1 MGIHPKAYYLEV
13 FFLKKLKLDVDGW
26 WYFSWF
32 FRQIVY
38 GRWLPQAVEDRWWT
52 VLVVGECKI
61 EVVLET
67 EAV

>member
-1 MGIHPKAYYLEV
+1 MWTGGGI
-13 FFLKKLKLDVDGW
+13 FRD
-26 WYFSWF
+26 F